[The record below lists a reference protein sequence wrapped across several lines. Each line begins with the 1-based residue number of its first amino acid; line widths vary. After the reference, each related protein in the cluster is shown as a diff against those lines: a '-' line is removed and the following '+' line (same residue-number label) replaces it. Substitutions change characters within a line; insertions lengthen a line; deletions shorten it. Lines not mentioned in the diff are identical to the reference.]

1 MLRIFTLP
9 FEARYM
15 TLTLVLLLF
24 AVSVAG
30 GYLLNNYIAYFIL
43 PILLFAALSIWGL
56 RDLFQPRH
64 AILRNYP
71 LAAQLRFLFEAIRPE
86 MRQYF
91 FEDDKDGT
99 PFSRDKRAIVYQRA
113 KRQLDQRPFGTQYDV
128 YEAAYEWLHHSMS
141 PADPVEEP
149 FRVKVGGRDCAQ
161 PYEASVYNISGM
173 SFGALSANAIRALN
187 KGAAKGGFAHTTG
200 EGGISRYH
208 KQFGGDLIWQIGS
221 GYFGCRTDDGNF
233 DPEKFREGAALE
245 QVKMIEIKLSQGA
258 KPGHGGVLPKAKIS
272 REVAKA
278 RGIPRDRDCISPA
291 RHPAFRTPLELM
303 DFIARLRELSGGKPV
318 GLKLCV
324 GHRVEFMA
332 ICKAMIE
339 TDVVPDYI
347 LIDGAEGG
355 TGAAPLEFADHLGMP
370 LREGLA
376 FAHST
381 LIGTNLRARLRLGA
395 SGKIT
400 SAFDMARVMAL
411 GADWCNAGRGFMFA
425 VGCIQAQHCHTDKC
439 PTGVTT
445 QDWAR
450 QRALVVPDKA
460 ERVYHFHRQTVEA
473 LAELVA
479 AMGLTHP
486 GQIKPRNIYRRIS
499 GEKIVSYADLFPTL
513 EPGELLAGNISEPHF
528 AHWWTI
534 ASAERFMPQPEYLID
549 TINRE
554 RQAAPAVAEKT

>member
-1 MLRIFTLP
+1 MRIFTLP
-9 FEARYM
+9 FEARYI
-15 TLTLVLLLF
+15 TLT
-24 AVSVAG
+24 SV
-30 GYLLNNYIAYFIL
+30 
-43 PILLFAALSIWGL
+43 ILLFAASITGGYLLPEYSAYFIIAALVFGFLTIWGL
-56 RDLFQPRH
+56 RDLFQSRH

-71 LAAQLRFLFEAIRPE
+71 LAAQLRFLFEEIRPE

-91 FEDDKDGT
+91 FEDDKDGM
-99 PFSRDKRAIVYQRA
+99 PFSRDQRAIVYQRA
-113 KRQLDQRPFGTQYDV
+113 KRQMDQRPFGTQYDV
-128 YEAAYEWLHHSMS
+128 YEATHEWLHHSMA
-141 PADPVEEP
+141 PADPVKEP
-149 FRVKVGGRDCAQ
+149 FRVKIGSRDCIQ
-161 PYEASVYNISGM
+161 PYQASVYNISGM

-200 EGGISRYH
+200 EGGISKYH

-221 GYFGCRTDDGNF
+221 GYFGCRTEYGNF
-233 DPEKFREGAALE
+233 DSQKFRETAALD

-278 RGIPRDRDCISPA
+278 RGVPRDRDCVSPA
-291 RHPAFRTPLELM
+291 RHPAFNTPLELM
-303 DFIARLRELSGGKPV
+303 NFIAELRKLSNGKPI
-318 GLKLCV
+318 GLKLCI
-324 GHRVEFMA
+324 GHRIEFMS

-339 TDVVPDYI
+339 TDIVPDYI
-347 LIDGAEGG
+347 LVDGAEGG
-355 TGAAPLEFADHLGMP
+355 TGAAPLEFADHMGMP

-376 FAHST
+376 FVHST
-381 LIGTNLRARLRLGA
+381 LMGANLRTRLRLGA

-439 PTGVTT
+439 PTGVAT
-445 QDWAR
+445 QDWSR
-450 QRALVVPDKA
+450 QRAIAVPIKA

-499 GEKIVSYADLFPTL
+499 GEKIVSYDDLFPTL
-513 EPGELLAGNISEPHF
+513 KPGELLGSNISDPHF
-528 AHWWTI
+528 AYWWST
-534 ASAERFMPQPEYLID
+534 ASSERFMPEPEYMMEI
-549 TINRE
+549 IE
-554 RQAAPAVAEKT
+554 KQQQSAAIQT